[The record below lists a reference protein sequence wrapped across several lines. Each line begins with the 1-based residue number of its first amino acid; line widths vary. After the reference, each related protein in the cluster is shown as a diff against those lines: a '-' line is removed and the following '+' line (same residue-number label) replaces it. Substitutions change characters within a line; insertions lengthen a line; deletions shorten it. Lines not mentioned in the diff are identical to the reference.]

1 MPNTATQKTNNYIF
15 IFSLF
20 SLLLVICQNI
30 KSYVATPVPQLLD
43 QKWLLV
49 FVYFSLKSINIETNT
64 QKLQVVLLI
73 K

>member
-1 MPNTATQKTNNYIF
+1 M
-15 IFSLF
+15 
-20 SLLLVICQNI
+20 LVICQNI